1 MSIQFHSQTF
11 FGQQKNKPSS
21 VFWFRPGSLASHRLE
36 DIRRHVVNMVQQL
49 PQDPK
54 KKRSEKPSSS
64 NHPFFRW
71 YATFSYKIWPSNHM
85 GLTLNLFS
93 KKVANFCQ
101 KKTWWKEEK
110 EKISDKKKATAPSLI
125 FAVSSPRNHSQ
136 LFGSPLNHRRI
147 LDSWTANMFGPEQR
161 QIALSLA
168 YQRKGKHSTLQL
180 KKAMTNPPFL
190 DVYKI
195 HPWRDIQPA
204 TNLFERPSSAGLPRM
219 DLIHRNQPRCSNGV
233 STMCDTVLER
243 KRAETTILAKRD
255 L

>member
-1 MSIQFHSQTF
+1 
-11 FGQQKNKPSS
+11 
-21 VFWFRPGSLASHRLE
+21 
-36 DIRRHVVNMVQQL
+36 MVQQL
-49 PQDPK
+49 PN
-54 KKRSEKPSSS
+54 RSEKPSSS
-64 NHPFFRW
+64 NHPFFRCELLP
-71 YATFSYKIWPSNHM
+71 FSYKIWPSNHM
-85 GLTLNLFS
+85 DWLWTFFR
-93 KKVANFCQ
+93 KKVASSV
-101 KKTWWKEEK
+101 KKVLNKKRRLVKWGKGEDIGQEK
-110 EKISDKKKATAPSLI
+110 SYCSQLNLRYCRPK
-125 FAVSSPRNHSQ
+125 NHSQ

-147 LDSWTANMFGPEQR
+147 LDSWTANIFGPEQR